1 MSMSHKANQGQVFVW
16 EKPPLQVVRREVL
29 PSARQ
34 KRLRCGN
41 CGKVEFQVHIAIEG
55 SDFGRVDD
63 LVCLCCKT
71 VYKVDPQG
79 RLAGKQE

>member
-1 MSMSHKANQGQVFVW
+1 VPHKGQVFVW
-16 EKPPLQVVRREVL
+16 EKPPIQVVKRQVM

-34 KRLRCGN
+34 RAMRCGN
-41 CGKVEFQVHIAIEG
+41 CGKVDFGVHIAVEG
-55 SDFGRVDD
+55 TDFGRVDD
-63 LVCLCCKT
+63 LVCLHCKT